1 MGDTKSLHLLCPQ
14 GHLVKPVHT
23 EEKWREEIENE
34 TLTFFCATC
43 NAPWTASTQE
53 VAYIRQ
59 WLDGA
64 A

>member
-1 MGDTKSLHLLCPQ
+1 MGDTKSLHLLCPK
-14 GHLVKPVHT
+14 GHLVQPVRT
-23 EEKWREEIENE
+23 EENWREEIENE
-34 TLTFFCATC
+34 TLTFFCGTC
-43 NAPWTASTQE
+43 NEPWTPSAQM